1 MKIFNDFSLK
11 EYNTFGL
18 NYKCAAFIEVEFAE
32 EIYSINKMFE
42 LNKAEHLVI
51 GQGSNILFTKDFDGI
66 VIHPTFNNFSI
77 KSQDHNFLYLE
88 VEAGKNWDELV
99 KFTVS
104 KNLGGIEN
112 LTSIP
117 GLVGAAPIQNIGAYG
132 QEIQDVIEYVHF
144 FDFNDNIFKV
154 IDNNQCRFDYRN
166 SIFKQELKN
175 KVFITSIEL
184 KLQKNPTPKID
195 YGNVKDELIKSGI
208 ETPTIEDVSNIID
221 KIRKNKLPLPKEIG
235 NAGSFFKNPIVNAFK
250 FYELKKSFPD
260 IPFFELSE
268 NQIKIPAAWL
278 IEKIGF
284 KGITIGNVGT
294 YHKQPLVIV
303 NLGNASGLEIL
314 DFTNEIRSKIFRHFG
329 IELETEVNII

>member
-11 EYNTFGL
+11 PYNTFGL
-18 NYKCAAFIEVEFAE
+18 NYNCAAFIEVEFAE

-42 LNKAEHLVI
+42 LNKAEHLII

-66 VIHPTFNNFSI
+66 VIHPIFDNFSV

-88 VEAGKNWDELV
+88 VEAGKNWNELV
-99 KFTVS
+99 RYTVG

-112 LTSIP
+112 LVSIP
-117 GLVGAAPIQNIGAYG
+117 GLAGAAPIQNIGAYG
-132 QEIQDVIEYVHF
+132 QEIKDVIEFIHF

-154 IDNNQCRFDYRN
+154 FNNQQCRFDYRN

-175 KVFITSIEL
+175 KIFITSIEMKL
-184 KLQKNPTPKID
+184 KKNPTPVID

-208 ETPTIEDVSNIID
+208 ENPTVNEVCNIIAN
-221 KIRKNKLPLPKEIG
+221 IRKNKLPSPMEIG
-235 NAGSFFKNPIVNAFK
+235 NAGSFFKNPIVSNSK
-250 FYELKKSFPD
+250 FEELKKSYPN
-260 IPFFELSE
+260 IPFFEVSDKLV
-268 NQIKIPAAWL
+268 KIPAAWL

-284 KGITIGNVGT
+284 KGKTIGNVGT
-294 YHKQPLVIV
+294 YKNQPLVIV
-303 NLGNASGLEIL
+303 NFGNASGNEIL
-314 DFTNEIRSKIFRHFG
+314 DFANEIRSKIFTEFG